1 MFQTNRFRV
10 AVAQGLA
17 LWGVAAALPV
27 QAQDGAAQ
35 LPPVIVSGTLQARSE
50 LDMPAAVAV
59 VDASTL
65 SEGQPQLSLAES
77 LVRVP
82 GLAVRER
89 NNDAQDLQIQSRGFG
104 ARSTFGVRGL
114 QLRLDG
120 IPVSAPDGQ
129 GASSSF
135 LISALD
141 RVEILR
147 GPLAYAY
154 GNASGGV
161 ISAWSQRTPD
171 ATQLRAQFG
180 YGSDDTWRTS
190 LSAGGDIA
198 ADRLGYRAEVSHWR
212 TDGTRPQAE
221 AERTQFAGQLDA
233 TVGSDGRVQLL
244 LSSLSQ
250 PDAEDPLGLTRAQ
263 FDENPEQTDPAAIE
277 FNTRKSLEERT
288 LGLRY
293 SQPLSAASR
302 IESVLYGTTRDVEQ
316 FLSIPV
322 ATQQSQRGNGGGV
335 VDLGR
340 EGFGAELRY
349 IVALSDWTVS
359 LGLQAQQTDE
369 DRRGYENFVGP
380 EDARTVGVRGALRRD
395 EDNRISGFDQVAL
408 VEWTPSPAWLLVGAL
423 RHSDLEFE
431 SDDNYIADG
440 NPDDS
445 GSRDYSR
452 TTPALSAQ
460 FRYADA
466 GRVYASWGQGFET
479 PTVNELSYRG
489 DGSSGLNFAL
499 EAALSETF
507 ELGLKQQIA
516 ERGLATLA
524 VYDTRTEDEI
534 VPATNSGGRTSFQN
548 APGGTARRGV
558 EASLDWKLAPD
569 WSAYLAADY
578 LDARFRKAFSYSSRG
593 ETVTVAEH
601 NRLPGVA
608 LRSLYAELGW
618 RRHAQQ
624 GFSAL
629 VDVRYVDDVEVNDV
643 NSDAAPSYAVTGLR
657 LIYTQPA
664 SWGRWRAYVRGENLF
679 DREYAGSVIVNE
691 SNGRYFEPGAGAGMF
706 AGFEL
711 SYAP

>member
-1 MFQTNRFRV
+1 MNQYVLRCGALISAIAVPAFAQTTE
-10 AVAQGLA
+10 AT
-17 LWGVAAALPV
+17 P
-27 QAQDGAAQ
+27 AQ
-35 LPPVIVSGTLQARSE
+35 LPPVIVSGTAQARSE

-59 VDASTL
+59 IDAQTL

-82 GLAVRER
+82 GIAVRER

-104 ARSTFGVRGL
+104 ARSSFGVRGL

-135 LISALD
+135 LISSLD
-141 RVEILR
+141 RIEILR

-161 ISAWSQRTPD
+161 ISAWSVPTPD
-171 ATQLRAQFG
+171 STQLRAAFG
-180 YGSDDTWRTS
+180 YGSDETWRTA
-190 LSAGGDIA
+190 LSAGGALA
-198 ADRLGYRAEVSHWR
+198 ADRLGYRAEVSRWR
-212 TDGTRPQAE
+212 TDGNRPHSA
-221 AERTQFAGQLDA
+221 AERTQVAGQLNA
-233 TVGSDGRVQLL
+233 TVGAEGRVQLL
-244 LSSLSQ
+244 VSSLSQ
-250 PDAEDPLGLTRAQ
+250 PDAQDPLGLTREQ
-263 FDENPEQTDPAAIE
+263 FDADPSQTDSAAID
-277 FNTRKSLEERT
+277 FNTSKSLEERA

-293 SQPLSAASR
+293 TQPLSAGSR

-316 FLSIPV
+316 FLSIP
-322 ATQQSQRGNGGGV
+322 ASAQAAPGSGGGV

-349 IVALSDWTVS
+349 VVALADWTVS
-359 LGLQAQQTDE
+359 LGVQAQQVDE
-369 DRRGYENFVGP
+369 DRRGYENFVG
-380 EDARTVGVRGALRRD
+380 DSVGVRGALRRD
-395 EDNRISGFDQVAL
+395 EDNKVSGFDQVAL
-408 VEWTPSPAWLLVGAL
+408 VEWTPSKQWLLVGAV
-423 RHSDLEFE
+423 RHSSLEFE
-431 SDDNYIADG
+431 SDDRYIAEG

-460 FRYADA
+460 YRFSDK

-479 PTVNELSYRG
+479 PTVNELSYRS

-499 EAALSETF
+499 DAARSETF
-507 ELGLKQQIA
+507 ELGLKQQIGS
-516 ERGLATLA
+516 RGLATLV
-524 VYDTRTEDEI
+524 VYETRTEDEI

-548 APGGTARRGV
+548 AQGGTERRGAEV
-558 EASLDWKLAPD
+558 SVDWVLTPR

-578 LDARFRKAFSYSSRG
+578 LDATFRESFTYNVRG
-593 ETVTVAEH
+593 ESVTVDAD

-608 LRSLYAELGW
+608 RRSLYGEFGW
-618 RRHAQQ
+618 NRHTRD

-629 VDVRYVDDVEVNDV
+629 ADVRYVDDVQVDDV
-643 NSDAAPSYAVTGLR
+643 NSDAAASYTVTGLR

-664 SWGRWRAYVRGENLF
+664 GWGHWRAFVRGENLF

-691 SNGRYFEPGAGAGMF
+691 SNGRFFEPGSGRGVF
-706 AGFEL
+706 AGLEIGF
-711 SYAP
+711 AP

>member
-1 MFQTNRFRV
+1 MLHSNRLR
-10 AVAQGLA
+10 
-17 LWGVAAALPV
+17 VAAAQSLALLCPLASIPAF
-27 QAQDGAAQ
+27 AQEAAAQ

-59 VDASTL
+59 VGSETL
-65 SEGQPQLSLAES
+65 GEGQPQLSLAES

-89 NNDAQDLQIQSRGFG
+89 NNDAQDLLIQSRGFG
-104 ARSTFGVRGL
+104 ARSSFGVRGL

-120 IPVSAPDGQ
+120 IPISAPDGQ

-141 RVEILR
+141 RIEILR

-161 ISAWSQRTPD
+161 IAAWSQDTPD
-171 ATQLRAQFG
+171 VAQLRAQFG
-180 YGSDDTWRTS
+180 YGSDDTWRTA
-190 LSAGGDIA
+190 LSAGGA
-198 ADRLGYRAEVSHWR
+198 LAQDRLGYRAEVSHWR
-212 TDGTRPQAE
+212 TDGTRPQSE
-221 AERTQFAGQLDA
+221 AERTQFAGQLSA
-233 TVGSDGRVQLL
+233 AVGDGRLQLL
-244 LSSLSQ
+244 LLSLSQ
-250 PDAEDPLGLTRAQ
+250 PDAQDPLGLTREQ
-263 FDENPEQTDPAAIE
+263 FDADPGQTDPAAIE

-293 SQPLSAASR
+293 TQRLGVASR

-316 FLSIPV
+316 FLSIPPS
-322 ATQQSQRGNGGGV
+322 AQGAPGSGGGV

-340 EGFGAELRY
+340 EGYGAEVRY
-349 IVALSDWTVS
+349 VVSLADWTLS
-359 LGLQAQQTDE
+359 LGLQGQQVDE
-369 DRRGYENFVGP
+369 DRQGYENFVGP
-380 EDARTVGVRGALRRD
+380 EEARTVGVRGALRRD
-395 EDNRISGFDQVAL
+395 EDNTVRSFDQVAL
-408 VEWTPSPAWLLVGAL
+408 VEWKPLDRWLLVGAV
-423 RHSDLEFE
+423 RHSEVEFE
-431 SDDNYIADG
+431 SDDRYVAPG
-440 NPDDS
+440 NADDS

-460 FRYADA
+460 FRYADK

-479 PTVNELSYRG
+479 PTVNELSYRS

-499 EAALSETF
+499 DAARSETV
-507 ELGLKQQIA
+507 ELGLKQQIG

-524 VYDTRTEDEI
+524 VYSTRTEDEI

-548 APGGTARRGV
+548 APGGTERQGV
-558 EASLDWKLAPD
+558 EASLDWALAPQWNVYLSAD
-569 WSAYLAADY
+569 WI
-578 LDARFRKAFSYSSRG
+578 DATFREAFSYNVRG
-593 ETVTVAEH
+593 EDVTVDAD

-608 LRSLYAELGW
+608 RSNLYAELGW
-618 RRHAQQ
+618 RRQATA

-629 VDVRYVDDVEVNDV
+629 VDLRYVDDVEVNDV
-643 NSDAAPSYAVTGLR
+643 NSDAAAAYAVTGAR

-664 SWGRWRAYVRGENLF
+664 SWGRWRAYLRGENLF

-691 SNGRYFEPGAGAGMF
+691 SNGRFFEPGAGAGVF

-711 SYAP
+711 NYGS

>member
-1 MFQTNRFRV
+1 MRQLPPPFR
-10 AVAQGLA
+10 LA
-17 LWGVAAALPV
+17 TALLLSTAALP
-27 QAQDGAAQ
+27 ALAEDAAAPVN
-35 LPPVIVSGTLQARSE
+35 LPAIIVSGTAQARSE

-59 VDASTL
+59 VDAQTL

-82 GLAVRER
+82 GIAVRER

-135 LISALD
+135 LISSLD

-161 ISAWSQRTPD
+161 ISAWSAPTPD
-171 ATQLRAQFG
+171 STQLRAQFG
-180 YGSDDTWRTS
+180 YGSDETWRTA
-190 LSAGGDIA
+190 LSAGGALA
-198 ADRLGYRAEVSHWR
+198 ADRLGYRAEVSRWR
-212 TDGTRPQAE
+212 TDGNRPQSA
-221 AERTQFAGQLDA
+221 AERTQFAGQLDG
-233 TVGSDGRVQLL
+233 TVGSDGRLQLL
-244 LSSLSQ
+244 VASLSQ
-250 PDAEDPLGLTRAQ
+250 PDAQDPLGLTREQ
-263 FDENPEQTDPAAIE
+263 FDADSSQTDQVAID

-293 SQPLSAASR
+293 TQPLGTASR

-316 FLSIPV
+316 FLSIP
-322 ATQQSQRGNGGGV
+322 ASAQAAPGSGGGV

-349 IVALSDWTVS
+349 VVALADWTIS
-359 LGLQAQQTDE
+359 LGVQAQQVDE
-369 DRRGYENFVGP
+369 DRRGYENFVG
-380 EDARTVGVRGALRRD
+380 DSIGVRGALRRD
-395 EDNRISGFDQVAL
+395 EDNRVSGFDQVAL
-408 VEWTPSPAWLLVGAL
+408 IEWTPSAQWLLVGAL
-423 RHSDLEFE
+423 RHSSLDFE
-431 SDDNYIADG
+431 SDDRYVAAG

-460 FRYADA
+460 FRYSDG

-479 PTVNELSYRG
+479 PTVNELSYRS

-499 EAALSETF
+499 DAARSETF
-507 ELGLKQQIA
+507 ELGLKQQIGA
-516 ERGLATLA
+516 RGLATLA

-548 APGGTARRGV
+548 AAGGTGRRGA
-558 EASLDWKLAPD
+558 EASVDWVLSPQ

-578 LDARFRKAFSYSSRG
+578 LDASFRESFTYSVRG
-593 ETVTVAEH
+593 ESVTVAAD

-608 LRSLYAELGW
+608 RRSLYGEFGW
-618 RRHAQQ
+618 RRRAQD

-629 VDVRYVDDVEVNDV
+629 VDVRYVDDVAVDDI
-643 NSDAAPSYAVTGLR
+643 NSDSAAAYTITGLR
-657 LIYTQPA
+657 LIYAQPA
-664 SWGRWRAYVRGENLF
+664 SWGHWRAFVRGENLF

-691 SNGRYFEPGAGAGMF
+691 GNGRFFEPGSGRGVF
-706 AGFEL
+706 AGLEL
-711 SYAP
+711 GFTP